1 MNKSDVIE
9 FFDRYAPRW
18 DADQI
23 PKDAIINRI
32 LDNASIKEGLDV
44 LDVACGTGVLF
55 PFYLERGVR
64 SVTGIDISHEMA
76 KLAQQKHEGIENI
89 RVICGDVEETRFER
103 QFDSVMVY
111 NAFPQ
116 VPDPERLIAT
126 LASLTKE
133 GGRLTIAHGASRE
146 AIDDHHNGPASKVSN
161 GLMYADE
168 LKLLFEPFF
177 EVDILIS
184 NQEMYQVSGVKKS
197 GDIHYHAHSHGT
209 GYHRHGHSHG
219 HGHDHS
225 HHHHNTASVPA
236 APMDEMMALMKYMV
250 SHNEAHAEELAQLA
264 QQLEDAGRPGAY
276 RRVMDAV
283 SYFDMGNAT
292 LAAVLDELTVEEE

>member
-9 FFDRYAPRW
+9 FFDRCAPNW

-32 LDNASIKEGLDV
+32 LDNANVGENLDV

-55 PFYLERGVR
+55 PFYLERNVR

-76 KLAQQKHEGIENI
+76 RLAAEKHKDSENI
-89 RVICGDVEETRFER
+89 RVICGDVEETRFDK

-111 NAFPQ
+111 NAFPHF
-116 VPDPERLIAT
+116 PDPERLIAT
-126 LASLTKE
+126 LASLLKE
-133 GGRLTIAHGASRE
+133 GGRLTVAHSASRE
-146 AIDDHHNGPASKVSN
+146 QIDDHHSGAASKVSN

-168 LKLLFEPFF
+168 LKAIFDPFF
-177 EVDILIS
+177 DVDIMIS
-184 NQEMYQVSGVKKS
+184 NQEMYQVSGVKKA
-197 GDIHYHAHSHGT
+197 GEIHYHAHSHGM

-219 HGHDHS
+219 HGHDHD
-225 HHHHNTASVPA
+225 HHHHAAPA
-236 APMDEMMALMKYMV
+236 VATPMDEMMALMKFMV
-250 SHNEAHAEELAQLA
+250 AHNEAHAEELAQLA
-264 QQLEDAGRPGAY
+264 QQLEDAGRRSAY

-292 LAAVLDELTVEEE
+292 LAAVLDELAVEADE